1 MEVVLAAAITEAAAK
16 VARPAILVVVM
27 DTCLANVSMAANAT
41 TAARMAISPATAAS
55 LHRVERRSATSASS
69 LDMSSLSAPTKQ
81 SHHQDTSSYFCDAMT
96 SVQIQFLLD
105 KL

>member
-1 MEVVLAAAITEAAAK
+1 MEVALAAAITEAAAK
-16 VARPAILVVVM
+16 VARPATLAVVT

-41 TAARMAISPATAAS
+41 TAARMATSPAIAAN
-55 LHRVERRSATSASS
+55 LRQVERRSATSASN
-69 LDMSSLSAPTKQ
+69 LDTSSLSALTKR